1 MGGAGTIWP
10 TWLHR
15 QDWRVSPK
23 AWPAGRTLRIAVL
36 ADPHAG
42 GPQMPSTR
50 LWQAVAAITSI
61 GADLIAVMGDYLAD
75 HRFVTSTV
83 PMAEVARAIAT
94 LRAPLGVYAVM
105 GNHDWRAD
113 PEAQHRM
120 QGPTIYARTLADA
133 GVTVLENEGRR
144 IGIGAESL
152 WVLGLGTQQVR
163 RATRR
168 SGWEGVDDLPA
179 TLAALTDDAPA
190 ILLAHE
196 PDIFPDVPPR
206 VALTIAGHTHGGQ
219 IIFGRWIPVVPS
231 RYRARYAWGHI
242 HEDGRHL
249 VVSGG
254 LGCSGLPVR
263 FGRRPEVTVI
273 TLSQD
278 AS

>member
-1 MGGAGTIWP
+1 MTWP
-10 TWLHR
+10 SWLLR

-23 AWPAGRTLRIAVL
+23 AWPAGSELRIAVM

-42 GPQMPSTR
+42 GPQMPASR
-50 LWQAVAAITSI
+50 LWQAVAAIDSI
-61 GADLIAVMGDYLAD
+61 GADLIAVMGDYVAD
-75 HRFVTSTV
+75 HSFVTSAV
-83 PMAEVARAIAT
+83 PMSEVARAIAS

-113 PEAQHRM
+113 PAARRRM
-120 QGPTIYARTLADA
+120 AGPIAYARQLAEA

-144 IGIGAESL
+144 IDATPAGL
-152 WVLGLGTQQVR
+152 WILGLGTQQVR
-163 RATRR
+163 RPNSRAP
-168 SGWEGVDDLPA
+168 WQGVDDLPA

-196 PDIFPDVPPR
+196 PDVFPAVPDR

-219 IIFGRWIPVVPS
+219 IIFGRWTPVVPS
-231 RYRARYAWGHI
+231 RYGARYAWGHI
-242 HEDGRHL
+242 CEGDRHL

-254 LGCSGLPVR
+254 LGCSGLPLR

-273 TLSQD
+273 TLTKD
-278 AS
+278 AL